1 MLDIEVVA
9 IEGLDDAI
17 IGTTVRNAR
26 EVLAYDYDKAIA
38 IIMAKGHTEQYAEEY
53 LAEVTSTEFDG
64 APAFV
69 YLDNDQ
75 EHYGSSPTIGLTV
88 H

>member
-1 MLDIEVVA
+1 MHDIEVLA
-9 IEGLDDAI
+9 IDGLNDAI
-17 IGTTVRNAR
+17 IGSTVRDSR

-38 IIMAKGHTEQYAEEY
+38 IIMASGHDEEYAENWI
-53 LAEVTSTEFDG
+53 AEMSSEDVEG

-75 EHYGSSPTIGLTV
+75 KPYGFSPPAGSVV

>member
-1 MLDIEVVA
+1 
-9 IEGLDDAI
+9 
-17 IGTTVRNAR
+17 
-26 EVLAYDYDKAIA
+26 
-38 IIMAKGHTEQYAEEY
+38 MAKGHTEQYAEEY

>member
-1 MLDIEVVA
+1 MHDIEVLA
-9 IEGLDDAI
+9 IDGLNDAI
-17 IGTTVRNAR
+17 IGSTVRDGR

-38 IIMAKGHTEQYAEEY
+38 IIMASGHDEEYAENWI
-53 LAEVTSTEFDG
+53 AEMSSEDVEG

-75 EHYGSSPTIGLTV
+75 KPYGFSPPTGSTV

>member
-17 IGTTVRNAR
+17 IGTTVRNDR

-38 IIMAKGHTEQYAEEY
+38 IIMAKGHTEQYAEEF
-53 LAEVTSTEFDG
+53 LVEVASTEFDG
-64 APAFV
+64 APIFV

-75 EHYGSSPTIGLTV
+75 NYGSIVTSGTTV